1 MAVKDYKTLVVQW
14 HPNGGKDRSYRFILA
29 LCLVIAVLLAVVLTL
44 VPVPEAERPS
54 RDDIPDRVAR
64 FITERP
70 EPPAAPEPEPR
81 PEPRPVPQIEHR
93 PVVQRERPREIEEPL
108 TEQEQQ
114 ARERAEQSG
123 LLALGHQL
131 ADMMD
136 TSDVDAMVNT
146 RATDRPGDGAGETL
160 AGFTDADTP
169 TAAARAGTV
178 SAGDYA
184 ASVGTSSLSRRELAV
199 LTEEPVIAA
208 PGGGTDAEVTRSFAN
223 TGRSEEE
230 VTLVF
235 DQYKGTLY
243 SLYNRARR
251 QTPGLRGRLVL
262 ELTIA
267 PSGDVTEVRIV
278 SSELNNAS
286 LEQRIKARV
295 KQFQF
300 EQKDAEPITIIFP
313 IEFLPS

>member
-1 MAVKDYKTLVVQW
+1 MAVNDYKTLVAQW
-14 HPNGGKDRSYRFILA
+14 HPDGGQDRRYHLIVVVCLGLAAALA
-29 LCLVIAVLLAVVLTL
+29 LALAAVS
-44 VPVPEAERPS
+44 VPEAKRPT
-54 RDDIPDRVAR
+54 RQDIPDRVAR

-70 EPPAAPEPEPR
+70 EPVAAPQPPPEPEPK
-81 PEPRPVPQIEHR
+81 PLPQIEPR
-93 PVVQRERPREIEEPL
+93 PVVQRERVREITEPL

-146 RATDRPGDGAGETL
+146 RATDRMGSGAADTV
-160 AGFTDADTP
+160 AGFTEADAP
-169 TAAARAGTV
+169 TAAARAGSVHT
-178 SAGDYA
+178 SDYTT
-184 ASVGTSSLSRRELAV
+184 SVGSSALSRRELAV
-199 LTEEPVIAA
+199 LTEDPIIAA
-208 PGGGTDAEVTRSFAN
+208 STDTAGADVTSSFAN
-223 TGRSEEE
+223 SGRTQEE

-235 DQYKGTLY
+235 DQYKGSLY

-251 QTPGLRGRLVL
+251 QTPGLRGRLVI

-267 PSGDVTEVRIV
+267 PAGNVTEVRIV
-278 SSELNNAS
+278 SSELNNAG
-286 LEQRIKARV
+286 LEQRIKDRV

-300 EQKDAEPITIIFP
+300 ETKDAAPLTIIFP